1 MLKDKVYEM
10 ISVEKKYAE
19 ELRSISSSIKHPVL
33 QSLFMGIALDSDKHS
48 IFYESIYRL
57 LTAAQP
63 LLSMD
68 EFDMVNMVVDNHIRM
83 EENMIVFVKNVLG
96 ETSDPRL
103 KLLLEAIYED
113 EVKHHKLL
121 MVLKKMI
128 SEKEV
133 LSEDHLWDMVWKE
146 SPWHGTPGG

>member
-1 MLKDKVYEM
+1 LFYTVSTVSHGLLKDKVYEM

-33 QSLFMGIALDSDKHS
+33 QSLFRGIALDSDKHS
-48 IFYESIYRL
+48 IFYESIYKL
-57 LTAAQP
+57 LTATQP
-63 LLSMD
+63 LLSVE
-68 EFDMVNMVVDNHIRM
+68 EFDKLSKVVDNHIRM

-121 MVLKKMI
+121 MVF
-128 SEKEV
+128 E
-133 LSEDHLWDMVWKE
+133 EDD
-146 SPWHGTPGG
+146 